1 MKIGTQISLGRDGT
15 RIKRATKT
23 EFGWFCEV
31 LDAGTHRV
39 VRTFEC
45 ATLDEARRCE
55 QGLTRKPSP
64 SRQHSPVYSKPLEVE
79 QVNNDT

>member
-1 MKIGTQISLGRDGT
+1 MKIGTQIALERNST

-31 LDAGTHRV
+31 LDASTHRV

-55 QGLTRKPSP
+55 
-64 SRQHSPVYSKPLEVE
+64 
-79 QVNNDT
+79 

>member
-1 MKIGTQISLGRDGT
+1 MKIGTQISLGRDST

-23 EFGWFCEV
+23 EFGWLCEV

-55 QGLTRKPSP
+55 
-64 SRQHSPVYSKPLEVE
+64 
-79 QVNNDT
+79 

>member
-23 EFGWFCEV
+23 EFGWLCEV

-45 ATLDEARRCE
+45 ATLGEARRCE
-55 QGLTRKPSP
+55 QDFDKLQVYQEKRK
-64 SRQHSPVYSKPLEVE
+64 L
-79 QVNNDT
+79 